1 MDKKFDKIN
10 NQIKDNF
17 HKAFYDL
24 LEMKVRAEP
33 PDYEWIVRLF
43 QEIKDRLVFFLKKD
57 SPFRNDIQE
66 KLDVE
71 LFDQMIN

>member
-17 HKAFYDL
+17 HNAFYDL
-24 LEMKVRAEP
+24 LEIKVRAEP

-43 QEIKDRLVFFLKKD
+43 EEIKNKLVF
-57 SPFRNDIQE
+57 
-66 KLDVE
+66 
-71 LFDQMIN
+71 

>member
-43 QEIKDRLVFFLKKD
+43 GEI
-57 SPFRNDIQE
+57 I
-66 KLDVE
+66 
-71 LFDQMIN
+71 IYT